1 MEFLGISPVELI
13 VIAVI
18 LFLVLGPQD
27 LIKLGGTLG
36 RTIRNL
42 RESGAWRSIQD
53 ARRQLRDLPDQLAK
67 EAGFE
72 EAKKLGGELREEL
85 KETRAALDDLDHQI
99 VAWTRQP
106 EALSQKKKPDE
117 ENPEQKS
124 EGTSDKPLT
133 K

>member
-13 VIAVI
+13 VILVI

-27 LIKLGGTLG
+27 LVKLGGTLG

-42 RESGAWRSIQD
+42 RESGTWRSIQD

-67 EAGFE
+67 EAGYE
-72 EAKKLGGELREEL
+72 EVKTLGKELRDEL
-85 KETRAALDDLDHQI
+85 KETKAALNDLDQQI

-106 EALSQKKKPDE
+106 EPLSQKKAKE
-117 ENPEQKS
+117 EEPEEQTGS
-124 EGTSDKPLT
+124 QED
-133 K
+133 

>member
-13 VIAVI
+13 VILVI

-27 LIKLGGTLG
+27 LVKLGGTLG

-42 RESGAWRSIQD
+42 RQSGTWRSIQD

-67 EAGFE
+67 EAGYE
-72 EAKKLGGELREEL
+72 DVKSVSKELREEI
-85 KETRAALDDLDHQI
+85 KETKAALNDLDQQV

-106 EALSQKKKPDE
+106 EPFSQKKPKEEKPQE
-117 ENPEQKS
+117 ETGSEKS
-124 EGTSDKPLT
+124 
-133 K
+133 

>member
-13 VIAVI
+13 VILVI

-27 LIKLGGTLG
+27 LVKLGGTLG

-42 RESGAWRSIQD
+42 RESGTWRSIQD

-67 EAGFE
+67 EAGYE
-72 EAKKLGGELREEL
+72 DVKTIGKELREEI
-85 KETRAALDDLDHQI
+85 KETKAALNDLDQQV

-106 EALSQKKKPDE
+106 EPLSQKKPKE
-117 ENPEQKS
+117 EKTEQETGS
-124 EGTSDKPLT
+124 EEA
-133 K
+133 

>member
-13 VIAVI
+13 VILVI

-27 LIKLGGTLG
+27 LVKLGGSLG

-42 RESGAWRSIQD
+42 RESGTWRSIQD

-67 EAGFE
+67 EAGYE
-72 EAKKLGGELREEL
+72 DVKKVGSELRDEI
-85 KETRAALDDLDHQI
+85 KETRAALSDLDQQI

-106 EALSQKKKPDE
+106 ESLSQKKPKETKTEDGE
-117 ENPEQKS
+117 K
-124 EGTSDKPLT
+124 EGS
-133 K
+133 